1 MKETSFAIVLITFI
15 AFLGVLSGVVLL
27 AENETSITRGAESFL
42 NQFQGPESQNGSQI
56 VGSTPDLPNNA
67 NNSQNQSNNSQN
79 TTNLTSSQNVTTNNT
94 ENLTSS
100 QNVTPNNPTKTV
112 NHTVKTILGQETP
125 LRDGVKLTSDIWLPQ
140 DGGKYPVIMVRT
152 PYGRSA
158 AYMNY
163 TGMGEYYARNGYV
176 FIVQDV
182 RGKGDSQGSFNFL
195 FQEGQDGYDSIEWA
209 ANQSW
214 SNGKVGMM
222 GFSYMG
228 ADQWLAAREKPPH
241 LVCIAPT
248 AATGRYMEEIPSIGG
263 VFYMGW
269 ALPWTL
275 ANNGRTTDL
284 NTQNLNWTPI
294 FNHRPLL
301 TADEATGTQ
310 VPLYRQFLEHPTLDD
325 YWKRIQFTDQDFANI
340 NLPTLTTCG
349 WFDADQPGAL
359 FYWNGLKKN
368 STRSDQY
375 LIIGPWI
382 HSGTFEPAAQLSKI
396 GDLPVPGAQSD
407 VLATHLA
414 FFDYYLKNTTSS
426 TANSSDNNSNVPK
439 NSNTVGNNS
448 NTNNQT
454 ANNSNTQLN
463 FPRATV
469 YITGLSKWINLTDY
483 PPEDMRTTPLYLNS
497 KGQANTLNGNGFLE
511 WNLTSGNAAN
521 NSSILN
527 SSANLNATVVSDS
540 YTYDPANPRPV
551 TLGGFAINS
560 IITENRSDVLIYT
573 TPSLEEP
580 VMILGPVAVNLYAAS
595 DAKDTDFVARLMD
608 VYPNGTTINLGTY
621 ESGGSIRA
629 RFRQGFD
636 REVPLEPGKVEK
648 YRIELFDMGH
658 VFLPG
663 HRIRLE
669 ISSSAYPLLH
679 PNPNTGNPIAT
690 DTQWQVA
697 HQTIYHDLE
706 HPSSVLLP
714 VIPSNSSIYKELLG
728 SYLSNVGN

>member
-1 MKETSFAIVLITFI
+1 MKETPFAIVLITFI
-15 AFLGVLSGVVLL
+15 AFLGVLVGVVLM
-27 AENETSITRGAESFL
+27 EDNETSIIPGTESIL
-42 NQFQGPESQNGSQI
+42 NLFQGTKTQDETQNSVYNDPELQNN
-56 VGSTPDLPNNA
+56 V
-67 NNSQNQSNNSQN
+67 NNSQNQTSASQN
-79 TTNLTSSQNVTTNNT
+79 QTSTSQNATNLISSQNNTQNNT
-94 ENLTSS
+94 I
-100 QNVTPNNPTKTV
+100 KTV
-112 NHTVKTILGQETP
+112 NYTVKTIFGEETP
-125 LRDGVKLTSDIWLPQ
+125 MRDGVKLISDIWLPQ
-140 DGGKYPVIMVRT
+140 EDGNYPVIMIRT

-163 TGMGEYYARNGYV
+163 TGMGDYFARKGYV
-176 FIVQDV
+176 FMVQDV

-301 TADEATGTQ
+301 TADDATGTQ

-325 YWKRIQFTDQDFANI
+325 YWKRIQFTEQDFANI

-359 FYWNGLKKN
+359 FYWNGLKRN

-382 HSGTFEPAAQLSKI
+382 HSGTFEPAAQLSQI
-396 GDLPVPGAQSD
+396 GDLPVPGAQRD

-414 FFDYYLKNTTSS
+414 FFDYYLKNSTSS
-426 TANSSDNNSNVPK
+426 TTNSS
-439 NSNTVGNNS
+439 GNNS
-448 NTNNQT
+448 NIPNTSNT
-454 ANNSNTQLN
+454 SGNNSKTINSNVTNSTDHLN

-469 YITGLSKWINLTDY
+469 YITGLSKWINLTNY
-483 PPEDMRTTPLYLNS
+483 PPEDMMITPLYLNS
-497 KGQANTLNGNGFLE
+497 GGQANTLNGNGFLQ
-511 WNLTSGNAAN
+511 WNLTSDTAVN
-521 NSSILN
+521 NSGTLN
-527 SSANLNATVVSDS
+527 STTTLNSTVSSDS
-540 YTYDPANPRPV
+540 YTYDPANPRPI
-551 TLGGFAINS
+551 TLGGFAVNS
-560 IITENRSDVLIYT
+560 IIIENRSDVLIYT

-580 VMILGPVAVNLYAAS
+580 VMILGPVAVDLYAAS

-629 RFRQGFD
+629 RFRQGFG
-636 REVPLEPGKVEK
+636 REILLEPGKIEK

-663 HRIRLE
+663 HRIRME
-669 ISSSAYPLLH
+669 ISSSAYPILH

-690 DTQWQVA
+690 DTQEQVA
-697 HQTIYHDLE
+697 HQTIYHDSE

-714 VIPSNSSIYKELLG
+714 VIPSNSSIYMGLLG
-728 SYLSNVGN
+728 SNLI

>member
-1 MKETSFAIVLITFI
+1 MKETPFAIVLITFI
-15 AFLGVLSGVVLL
+15 AFLGVLAGVVLV
-27 AENETSITRGAESFL
+27 EDNETSIIPGSESIL
-42 NQFQGPESQNGSQI
+42 NPFQGTGTQDETQNSVGNAPELQNN
-56 VGSTPDLPNNA
+56 V
-67 NNSQNQSNNSQN
+67 NNSQNQTSTSQN
-79 TTNLTSSQNVTTNNT
+79 ATNLTSSQNNTQNNT
-94 ENLTSS
+94 I
-100 QNVTPNNPTKTV
+100 KTV
-112 NHTVKTILGQETP
+112 NYTVKTIFGQETP
-125 LRDGVKLTSDIWLPQ
+125 MRDGVKLISDIWLPQ
-140 DGGKYPVIMVRT
+140 EDGNYPVIMIRT

-163 TGMGEYYARNGYV
+163 TGMGDYFARNGYV
-176 FIVQDV
+176 FMVQDV

-209 ANQSW
+209 VNQSW

-301 TADEATGTQ
+301 TADDATGTQ
-310 VPLYRQFLEHPTLDD
+310 ILLYRQFLEHPTLDD

-359 FYWNGLKKN
+359 FYWNDLKRN

-382 HSGTFEPAAQLSKI
+382 HSGTFEPAAQLSQI
-396 GDLPVPGAQSD
+396 GDLPVPGAQRD

-414 FFDYYLKNTTSS
+414 FFDYYLKNSTSS
-426 TANSSDNNSNVPK
+426 TLNSS
-439 NSNTVGNNS
+439 GNNS
-448 NTNNQT
+448 NTNNSNVT
-454 ANNSNTQLN
+454 NSTSHLN

-469 YITGLSKWINLTDY
+469 YITGLSKWINLTNY
-483 PPEDMRTTPLYLNS
+483 PPEDMKITPLYLNS
-497 KGQANTLNGNGFLE
+497 GGQANTLNGNGFME
-511 WNLTSGNAAN
+511 WNLTSSAAAN
-521 NSSILN
+521 NSSTLN
-527 SSANLNATVVSDS
+527 STTNLNSTVSSDS
-540 YTYDPANPRPV
+540 YTYDPANPRPL
-551 TLGGFAINS
+551 TLGGFAVNS
-560 IITENRSDVLIYT
+560 ISTENRSDVLIYT
-573 TPSLEEP
+573 TPSLKEP
-580 VMILGPVAVNLYAAS
+580 VMILGPVAVDLYAAS

-636 REVPLEPGKVEK
+636 REILLEPGKIEK

-669 ISSSAYPLLH
+669 ISSSAYPILH

-690 DTQWQVA
+690 DTQQQVA
-697 HQTIYHDLE
+697 HQTIYHDSE

-714 VIPSNSSIYKELLG
+714 VIPSNSSIFMGLLG
-728 SYLSNVGN
+728 SNLI